1 MAKEFSGLLVAVLDV
16 SVSGLWGVG
25 GLLWKTLL
33 TCGRVLSVLRFVWVR
48 GFVGIAVAYIFRLFL
63 VFDNVCVF
71 SYKPC
76 FKLFYKAHS
85 FRISRDLA
93 FCTHCDL

>member
-48 GFVGIAVAYIFRLFL
+48 GFVGVAVAYIFSLFL
-63 VFDNVCVF
+63 VFDNVFNF
-71 SYKPC
+71 SYKLC
-76 FKLFYKAHS
+76 FKLFYKAYS
-85 FRISRDLA
+85 FRINRALA
-93 FCTHCDL
+93 FCTHCNL

>member
-25 GLLWKTLL
+25 LLWKTLL
-33 TCGRVLSVLRFVWVR
+33 TCDRVLSVLRFVWVR

-63 VFDNVCVF
+63 VFDNVF
-71 SYKPC
+71 NFGYKPC

-85 FRISRDLA
+85 FRINRDLA
-93 FCTHCDL
+93 FRTHCDL